1 MRAFAI
7 VFGAFVLIL
16 TATEVSAAILPM
28 SVESGA
34 GISAAAKRAPAQ
46 AEDRAPARTYTC
58 KIVTG
63 YGTAIGRGSSQLAAK
78 EAARELCGSKLID
91 QYFAQ
96 RGKIS
101 EDAAADLIEACVNL
115 DCQ

>member
-1 MRAFAI
+1 MRALT
-7 VFGAFVLIL
+7 LIFSALLL
-16 TATEVSAAILPM
+16 TLIATEVSAKEAR
-28 SVESGA
+28 E
-34 GISAAAKRAPAQ
+34 
-46 AEDRAPARTYTC
+46 PARAYSC

-78 EAARELCGSKLID
+78 ENAREICGSKLID

-101 EDAAADLIEACVNL
+101 DDAADDLALACVNL
-115 DCQ
+115 ECQ